1 MGVPVRLSTV
11 GPKSTKATK
20 RAAREDV
27 LPPPP
32 DERDARADEEETG
45 DRYGSE
51 NINKRTD
58 IVSQRMKMIFTS
70 LSKIED
76 RLDRLE
82 QVQTSQGKANGSRMA
97 QAARDRRRG

>member
-1 MGVPVRLSTV
+1 M
-11 GPKSTKATK
+11 KITKESLRK
-20 RAAREDV
+20 IIREA
-27 LPPPP
+27 L
-32 DERDARADEEETG
+32 EEETD

-58 IVSQRMKMIFTS
+58 VVSQRMKMIFTS

-82 QVQTSQGKANGSRMA
+82 QVSQAQGKAIGDRMA
-97 QAARDRRRG
+97 QAAQTRRRG

>member
-1 MGVPVRLSTV
+1 M
-11 GPKSTKATK
+11 KITKESLRK
-20 RAAREDV
+20 IIREA
-27 LPPPP
+27 L
-32 DERDARADEEETG
+32 EEETG

-51 NINKRTD
+51 NINKSTD

-82 QVQTSQGKANGSRMA
+82 QVQTSQGKAIGSRMA
-97 QAARDRRRG
+97 QTARDRRRG